1 MPEPG
6 VQSARTRVNFT
17 SAVSLCNV
25 EGEFRILAGI
35 PYFSPLTP
43 LLLGKGLFLLD
54 VKLSCVSTFPAERMS
69 PTDIL
74 LLLTSSSD
82 FLELHNLTRHTR
94 LSTTLW
100 RRMAISNT
108 PGGFK

>member
-35 PYFSPLTP
+35 PPF
-43 LLLGKGLFLLD
+43 LGKGLFLLH

-69 PTDIL
+69 PTHIL
-74 LLLTSSSD
+74 RLLTSSSD
-82 FLELHNLTRHTR
+82 WLELC
-94 LSTTLW
+94 TTAVLC
-100 RRMAISNT
+100 RAPVCSGHPSLNI
-108 PGGFK
+108 

>member
-35 PYFSPLTP
+35 PPF
-43 LLLGKGLFLLD
+43 LGKGLFLLH

-74 LLLTSSSD
+74 LLLTSFSD
-82 FLELHNLTRHTR
+82 FLELYNLTRHTR